1 MKERILTYLTCPNC
15 VSEPE
20 LKLSVLSKEEET
32 DHIIEGKLN
41 CTNCNSTFPII
52 KGVPFFKHN
61 LNDKTVDLNRK
72 NFADEWLYFTSEID
86 HELAKDELDS
96 YFQNLITYEDLKDKI
111 VLDAGCGGG
120 RFCHAVAQESKAKEI
135 FAVDLS
141 NATLSA
147 FKNTKHFDNVNII
160 QGDIMNLPFKSS
172 KDNKPFDFIY
182 SVGVIHHLPN
192 PKAGFTS
199 LTKRLKK
206 DGKILAWVYG
216 KEGNALYIYLADPIR
231 KLITSKLPFSINLIL
246 SFLITCVLWALI
258 WLIYVPKNKL
268 LGDKISNKILPF
280 NEYFTF
286 FKKRGFREF
295 WRTILDKMIP
305 TISYYISKDEFTD
318 WFTSNNLNYKILF
331 RNGHSW
337 SGFGEFIQNSKVKS
351 NELKVK
357 STVSS

>member
-1 MKERILTYLTCPNC
+1 MKERIIKYLCCPKCKSDND
-15 VSEPE
+15 
-20 LKLSVLSKEEET
+20 LKLQTADVDKVT
-32 DHIIEGKLN
+32 NHIIEGSLI
-41 CTNCNSTFPII
+41 CPSCNIQYPI
-52 KGVPFFKHN
+52 KNGVPFFGLDN
-61 LNDKTVDLNRK
+61 IDPTVDLNRK

-96 YFQNLITYEDLKDKI
+96 YFQNLITYEDLRDKM

-160 QGDIMNLPFKSS
+160 QGDIMNLPFK
-172 KDNKPFDFIY
+172 NKPFDFIY
-182 SVGVIHHLPN
+182 SVGVIHHLPD

-199 LTKRLKK
+199 LTKHLKK

-246 SFLITCVLWALI
+246 SFLITCVLWAII
-258 WLIYVPKNKL
+258 WIIYIPKNKF
-268 LGDKISNKILPF
+268 KISNKILPF
-280 NEYFTF
+280 NEYFIF

-295 WRTILDKMIP
+295 WRTVIDKMIP

-318 WFTSNNLNYKILF
+318 WFTSNNLNHNILF
-331 RNGHSW
+331 RNEHSW
-337 SGFGEFIQNSKVKS
+337 SGLGEFVQKS
-351 NELKVK
+351 NTKENKTEK
-357 STVSS
+357 SDACCL